1 MRTAMLDAVAT
12 LRRQR
17 MPAEEIRAVVTAEDP
32 VIVRRYLELHRERLS
47 EWLEE
52 EQRII
57 GALERSLM
65 GARRPIRTPMCP
77 ARHTAL

>member
-1 MRTAMLDAVAT
+1 MRTAGTTAEEI

-32 VIVRRYLELHRERLS
+32 VIVRRHLELHRERLG

-52 EQRII
+52 QRRII
-57 GALERSLM
+57 GTIERSLTGRM
-65 GARRPIRTPMCP
+65 QPIPP
-77 ARHTAL
+77 GEALPDTAL